1 MSHPSLPVF
10 FPLFGIAH
18 LYVSQVADG
27 FGFMYHRIVMKLRLL
42 ALILPF
48 FFWAFDPLL
57 MLTVET
63 GLSHTLTGSFLR
75 IWYYYEIC
83 HSVRRSV
90 SFSCLEM
97 TFQKAVPPILHVQTH
112 IRMSVLRY
120 SPKLLYISHTW
131 TYLYKHMFI
140 SCWIL
145 QMHVLRWFEYDQ
157 IRNLI

>member
-10 FPLFGIAH
+10 FPLFGIPH

-48 FFWAFDPLL
+48 FSEHLIPYSCWQSRLVWVTLL
-57 MLTVET
+57 QD
-63 GLSHTLTGSFLR
+63 LSWGF
-75 IWYYYEIC
+75 WYYYEIC

-97 TFQKAVPPILHVQTH
+97 TFQKAVPLILHVQTH